1 MSDPTGIS
9 LQDTVSLPAPSERCT
24 EPPVIELQDVR
35 KVYRVYEHHGRGW
48 LKATL
53 LPFARDRFS
62 TTHVALDAVSLSVGR
77 GEVVGVL
84 GRNGSGKSTLLK
96 LLAGMSHPTSGT
108 VRVRGDLRCL
118 MASGIGFN
126 ARLTGRQNILFG
138 SVALGIPR
146 QVAASRLDAITE
158 FAELQDHINK
168 PTMYYSSGM
177 RGRLAL
183 AVALQEAPE
192 VLILDEALSAG
203 DAGFNEKCRERI
215 DEVCASGSTVLVAT
229 HSLAFVQRACTR
241 AVLLDSGKVLA
252 EGSPGE
258 VSRAYEEVL
267 GRDRPAPI
275 AEEPPEDTPEGA
287 IRVFGAE
294 VLDGTG
300 APTHHVQRGEALTL
314 RVSLEVL
321 EPVDSPRIVLELRTI
336 AGVRV
341 AQLGPHFVDARTG
354 GGAVLRPSHLSG
366 EATLRMR
373 WDSNPLGS
381 GEYAWW
387 LGIHPWSG
395 GEPLLASTEICR
407 FRSRSFVEHDWR
419 RDVILE
425 QPSELELVEGIAHAK
440 PSLVERLD
448 TAVG

>member
-1 MSDPTGIS
+1 MSDGT
-9 LQDTVSLPAPSERCT
+9 DVSVQEVTTLPAPSEHCT
-24 EPPVIELQDVR
+24 EPSVIEVQDVR
-35 KVYRVYEHHGRGW
+35 KVYRVYDHHGRGW

-53 LPFARDRFS
+53 LPLARDRFS
-62 TTHVALDAVSLSVGR
+62 TTHVALDRVSLSVER
-77 GEVVGVL
+77 GEVVGVV

-108 VRVRGDLRCL
+108 VRVRGRLRCL
-118 MASGIGFN
+118 MTSGIGFN
-126 ARLTGRQNILFG
+126 PRLTGRQNMLFG

-146 QVAASRLDAITE
+146 QVADSRVDAMTA
-158 FAELQDHINK
+158 FAELQDHIDK
-168 PTMYYSSGM
+168 PTMYYSTGM

-203 DAGFNEKCRERI
+203 DAGFSLKCRERI
-215 DEVCASGSTVLVAT
+215 DEVCASGSTILVAT

-241 AVLLDSGKVLA
+241 AVLLDNGKVRA
-252 EGSPGE
+252 EGSPDE
-258 VSRAYEEVL
+258 VSRAYEDVL
-267 GRDRPAPI
+267 SRAGAAPI
-275 AEEPPEDTPEGA
+275 AEEPSEATAARA
-287 IRVFGAE
+287 IRVCGAS

-300 APTHHVQRGEALTL
+300 ARVQHLQRGEPLTL
-314 RVSLEVL
+314 RVGLEALV
-321 EPVDSPRIVLELRTI
+321 PVDSPRIVLELRTA

-354 GGAVLRPSHLSG
+354 GAAVLRPSRLSG
-366 EATLRMR
+366 EATLQLR

-387 LGIHPWSG
+387 LGIHPWQG
-395 GEPLLASTEICR
+395 GEALLAPAEICR

-425 QPSELELVEGIAHAK
+425 QPSDLELLEGTEHTRQSLIA
-440 PSLVERLD
+440 RLD
-448 TAVG
+448 TAAG